1 MRGLA
6 DSGQANIAQ
15 VQSQTAYGETISG
28 LYGQKQ
34 AVEQQA
40 VQQRQIIEQSVAA
53 ATEQANIQRGQ
64 QQLQSDTQLYEQVTA
79 IEENKRSQVAM
90 LMQMA
95 LEGQTSAQDIQ
106 ALAKIYEISDEDLT
120 AVVNAARYFDPTGTI
135 SYKDK
140 WDWSN
145 IIETTAAGAVAGAL
159 GAGAAGAVGG
169 TAVGGPLGTAVVG
182 GIGFLGGGL
191 IGGIA
196 GLITA
201 ITLEATGAAGSGFMG
216 MDTSRRKI
224 TASNGQ
230 VLEGTQTEI
239 IQQIRNQYQG
249 FPGSDQIAPV
259 FDGTKIEFVYNGAR
273 YNTYNE
279 AAAAYRSSQ

>member
-6 DSGQANIAQ
+6 DTGQANIAE

-40 VQQRQIIEQSVAA
+40 VQQRQVIEQNVAA

-79 IEENKRSQVAM
+79 IEENKTAQVAM
-90 LMQMA
+90 LTQMA
-95 LEGQTSAQDIQ
+95 LEGNTTAQDIK
-106 ALAKIYEISDEDLT
+106 ALAEVYGITDEDLT
-120 AVVNAARYFDPTGTI
+120 IVVNAARYFDPTGTI
-135 SYKDK
+135 TYQDK

-145 IIETTAAGAVAGAL
+145 IAQTTIAGATAGAL
-159 GAGAAGAVGG
+159 GAGAGGAAVGS
-169 TAVGGPLGTAVVG
+169 VGGPLGTIGAG
-182 GIGFLGGGL
+182 GIGFVGGGL

-196 GLITA
+196 GLIAA
-201 ITLEATGAAGSGFMG
+201 ITAEATGAAGSGFMG
-216 MDTSRRKI
+216 IDTSRRKI
-224 TASNGQ
+224 TSSNGQ

-239 IQQIRNQYQG
+239 LQQIRNQYQN
-249 FPGSDQIAPV
+249 FPGSDQIAPT
-259 FDGTKIEFVYNGAR
+259 FDGTKIEFIYNGAR
-273 YNTYNE
+273 YKTYNE
-279 AAAAYRSSQ
+279 ASAAYRATQ

>member
-40 VQQRQIIEQSVAA
+40 VQQRQLIEQSVAA

-64 QQLQSDTQLYEQVTA
+64 QQLQSDTQLFEQATA
-79 IEENKRSQVAM
+79 IEENKRAQIAM

-95 LEGQTSAQDIQ
+95 LEGSTTPQDVQ
-106 ALAKIYEISDEDLT
+106 ALAEVYGITDEDLT
-120 AVVNAARYFDPTGTI
+120 TVVNAARYFDPTGTI
-135 SYKDK
+135 TFRDK

-145 IIETTAAGAVAGAL
+145 ILEAGASGAAILGAGGAAAGLGVGSVPLGILGAVAGFVI
-159 GAGAAGAVGG
+159 GAAG
-169 TAVGGPLGTAVVG
+169 
-182 GIGFLGGGL
+182 
-191 IGGIA
+191 GIA
-196 GLITA
+196 V
-201 ITLEATGAAGSGFMG
+201 EATGAGGAGFMG
-216 MDTSRRKI
+216 VDTSRKRI
-224 TASNGQ
+224 TSSAGQ
-230 VLEGTQTEI
+230 VFEGTNTEI
-239 IQQIRNQYQG
+239 IQNIRNQYQG
-249 FPGSDQIAPV
+249 FPGSDQIAPT
-259 FDGTKIEFVYNGAR
+259 FDGTRVKFIFKGVE

-279 AAAAYRSSQ
+279 ASAAYRATQ